1 MMKLDPSSARRI
13 THDWATA
20 FPGFAV
26 YRPLRLLRRLGPL
39 VQGVTLERSTS
50 GNDYLPTA
58 HVHAL
63 TRSFPVISL
72 TLAERMVGN
81 SGVEQRIKVSD
92 HESSFA
98 WAVERLR
105 NQSHLPLDRAPSL
118 DNILSR
124 YRDVILGGQRMGIPS
139 GFIELEDL
147 VLVPAVLGMSEDA
160 AKGIELAREVSSRW
174 STSPHGW
181 PNVSTWIQHL
191 EDDSRN
197 VDVLKSRV
205 SEEAEKHKLLALPS
219 PWSDDGNA
227 VDASDSA

>member
-1 MMKLDPSSARRI
+1 MTELDARSATRI
-13 THDWATA
+13 TQDWATA
-20 FPGFAV
+20 FPHFAV

-39 VQGVTLERSTS
+39 VQGVTLERSSS

-72 TLAERMVGN
+72 TLAERLLGD
-81 SGVEQRIKVSD
+81 SGVEQRIRVSD

-98 WAVERLR
+98 WAVDRLR
-105 NQSHLPLDRAPSL
+105 EQSHLSLDRAPSL
-118 DNILSR
+118 GDILAR
-124 YRDVILGGQRMGIPS
+124 YRDVILSSQTMGVPS

-147 VLVPAVLGMSEDA
+147 VLLPAVLGMSAEVGR
-160 AKGIELAREVSSRW
+160 GIDLAREVSSRW

-181 PNVSTWIQHL
+181 PSIAIWVQHL
-191 EDDSRN
+191 EDDARS
-197 VDVLKSRV
+197 VGTLKTRV

-219 PWSDDGNA
+219 PWSDDGN
-227 VDASDSA
+227 VVEDSDPA